1 MSGSE
6 LALVIGVVL
15 IIAAFT
21 ALIVVLVRV
30 LDAVKLLGQEIELW
44 RDETEPL
51 LESLRISADDAR
63 DVVEEARQD
72 LYRFDRVLGSAE
84 AISGAMEGTSRMT
97 RVAFSTPVIKI
108 AALATGTS
116 RAASRLRHQEPT
128 ETRRQRRKREKRNR

>member
-1 MSGSE
+1 VSGSE

-116 RAASRLRHQEPT
+116 RAASRLRHQELT

>member
-116 RAASRLRHQEPT
+116 RAASRLRHQELT